1 MLQGIKTKLAL
12 VLVALMACGTPGFA
26 APHDGMDA
34 ASAAFRNGQV
44 DDALRT
50 VAASLHVN
58 SSDAAAWNLQCRIY
72 LAQNQW
78 QNAIPSCER
87 AVQLEPR
94 NSEYHRWLGHAYGEK
109 ASRAKLLTAYQTA
122 KLVHAEFES
131 AVALDGQ
138 NRAALSDLGEYYV
151 QAPKMLGGGIDR
163 AESVAQR
170 LASLDLSRADE
181 LRARIAEARKD
192 YGTAEQDWRA
202 RIAASKTSAE
212 SVAQAW
218 MDLGSFYRR
227 GGRWDEMLAA
237 LKTGAA
243 ADKDRGPALVDGAT
257 ILIRANR
264 EPALAAQWLQEYLN
278 GKTLDETAPA
288 FIVHAELG
296 DLLKQSGDEA
306 GANREFAAA
315 RALSANYV
323 ETAAIHNGD

>member
-1 MLQGIKTKLAL
+1 MLLGIKAKLAL
-12 VLVALMACGTPGFA
+12 VLVALTACGTLGFA
-26 APHDGMDA
+26 APRDGMEA
-34 ASAAFRNGQV
+34 ASAAFRKGQA
-44 DDALRT
+44 DNALRT
-50 VAASLHVN
+50 VGASLRVN

-87 AVQLEPR
+87 AVQLEPG

-109 ASRAKLLTAYQTA
+109 ASRAKMLTAYQTA

-138 NRAALSDLGEYYV
+138 NRAALSDLGEYYIR
-151 QAPKMLGGGIDR
+151 APRILGGGVDR
-163 AESVAQR
+163 AESIAQR
-170 LASLDLSRADE
+170 LASLDLARADE
-181 LRARIAEARKD
+181 LRALIAEARKD
-192 YGTAEQDWRA
+192 YGGAERDWRA
-202 RIAASKTSAE
+202 RIAASGTSPE
-212 SVAQAW
+212 SAAQAW

-227 GGRWDEMLAA
+227 CGRWDEMLTA

-243 ADKDRGPALVDGAT
+243 ADKNRGPALVDGAT
-257 ILIRANR
+257 ILIKANR
-264 EPALAAQWLQEYLN
+264 EPALAAQWLEEYLN

-288 FIVHAELG
+288 FVVHAELG
-296 DLLKQSGDEA
+296 ALLKEHGDQA

-323 ETAAIHNGD
+323 ETAAIHSGD

>member
-1 MLQGIKTKLAL
+1 
-12 VLVALMACGTPGFA
+12 
-26 APHDGMDA
+26 MDA
-34 ASAAFRNGQV
+34 ASAAFRKGQA

-50 VAASLHVN
+50 VGASLRAN

-72 LAQNQW
+72 LAQSQW
-78 QNAIPSCER
+78 QNAIPSCQR
-87 AVQLEPR
+87 AVQLEPG

-109 ASRAKLLTAYQTA
+109 ASRAKLLAAYQTA

-138 NRAALSDLGEYYV
+138 NRAALSDLGEYYIE
-151 QAPKMLGGGIDR
+151 APKMLGGGIGK
-163 AESVAQR
+163 AEGVAQR
-170 LASLDLSRADE
+170 LAALDPVRANE
-181 LRARIAEARKD
+181 LRALIAEGKKD
-192 YGTAEQDWRA
+192 YGTAERDWRA
-202 RIAASKTSAE
+202 RIAASNTSAE

-227 GGRWDEMLAA
+227 CGRWDEMLAA

-243 ADKDRGPALVDGAT
+243 ADKNHGPALVDGAT
-257 ILIRANR
+257 TLIRANR

-278 GKTLDETAPA
+278 GRALSEDAPA
-288 FIVHAELG
+288 FVVHAELG
-296 DLLKQSGDEA
+296 DLLKQNGDQA

-323 ETAAIHNGD
+323 ETAAIHSGD